1 MARLRGM
8 RGFSRKSEDGSVCGE
23 WGCEVGW
30 KGWVRSSGIYVL
42 SIFFLVLVSVL
53 VDPAFFF
60 LFFWFLN
67 LYDTSLWLLS
77 TFAIT

>member
-1 MARLRGM
+1 MEVCVENGAVRL
-8 RGFSRKSEDGSVCGE
+8 
-23 WGCEVGW
+23 VG
-30 KGWVRSSGIYVL
+30 GWVRSSGIYVL
-42 SIFFLVLVSVL
+42 SIFFPVLVSVL

-77 TFAIT
+77 TFAYTRSSTFAFICWCCDE